1 MRATLVKALADLR
14 RRRLQGVVI
23 FVIVLLAAGTGTMA
37 ITLLSQ
43 TRDPYQAAFS
53 AQKGA
58 HLQAFYNRNVSLD
71 QLASTPGLIG
81 ATASGGPYP
90 GTAIQVQ
97 HGARKLPLAVIG
109 RDNPGGSVEVIDV
122 VAGHWPRSDREIAVT
137 RSWADLNRV
146 SVGDHLTVVSV
157 PQVPVFTV
165 AAEVVDIDEGSA
177 DLSSQSSWVLTGAVA
192 ELQVPGQNFYKMD
205 YRFASDPTSSQLQ
218 RSVDRLRS
226 ALPPGS
232 ISGALNYLLI
242 RDTFNI
248 TNSILTNVLLAFSVF
263 ALIATAAIVANLVT
277 GIVIAA
283 FREIGIMKA
292 VGFTPAQVVE
302 VLVLQILIPALAGCI
317 VGIPLGTLL
326 SQPLLANSS
335 HALGLAY
342 SPTFSLPGDLLALA
356 GLLLL
361 VALAATLPALRA
373 GLLKPSAVI
382 VGASA
387 PSGSGGRWLRRQASR
402 LKLPQALTLG
412 VGDAFARP
420 LRGTLTLLAVLLGVA
435 TAVVAVGLPRSFAII
450 NNSET
455 GAGRYQV
462 VVQRSPAYPDS
473 RLTAVLDAQPQTRRV
488 VAVGG
493 DNISVP
499 GIGNPVNTFLFR
511 GDVSQLGYLL
521 VKGRWFSAPGEV
533 VAPMALLR
541 DAHLQIGQSFT
552 GSVRGQTLHLRV
564 VGEVFDVSSL
574 GHQLF
579 TDLSTLAAVP
589 EPPTPTQYDVT
600 LAPGS
605 DVGAYVNRVTA
616 VQPEFIDARPNNTS
630 LIGPVQIVD
639 SVLLVVAVV
648 LAVIAVAGV
657 FNTLLLNTRERVR
670 DTAVLKAVGMST
682 RQVLVMVATS
692 AGLLALLAGLL
703 AAPAG
708 LGLNRVLLDAVSGA
722 TGNDTPASA
731 YGVLGPA
738 DLVAIPVLG
747 VLVSVA
753 AALIPAR
760 WAARTR
766 VVEVL
771 HSE

>member
-1 MRATLVKALADLR
+1 MMATLVKALADLR
-14 RRRLQGVVI
+14 RRRLQGAVI

-53 AQKGA
+53 AQQGA
-58 HLQAFYNRNVSLD
+58 HLQVFYNRNVGLD

-109 RDNPGGSVEVIDV
+109 RDNPGGSVEKIDV
-122 VAGHWPRSDREIAVT
+122 AAGHWPRSDSEIAVT

-146 SVGDHLTVVSV
+146 SVGDRLKVVSV

-177 DLSSQSSWVLTGAVA
+177 DLSSQSSWVLAGAVA
-192 ELQVPGQNFYKMD
+192 QLEVPGQNFYKMD
-205 YRFASDPTSSQLQ
+205 YRFASDPTSAQLQ

-226 ALPPGS
+226 TLPPGS

-283 FREIGIMKA
+283 YREIGIMKA

-302 VLVLQILIPALAGCI
+302 VLVLQVLLPALAGGI
-317 VGIPLGTLL
+317 VGVPLGTLL

-342 SPTFSLPGDLLALA
+342 SPTFSLSRDLLALT

-387 PSGSGGRWLRRQASR
+387 PSGAGGRFLRRQASR
-402 LKLPQALTLG
+402 LRLPQALTLG

-435 TAVVAVGLPRSFAII
+435 TATVAVGLPRSFTII
-450 NNSET
+450 NNGET
-455 GAGRYQV
+455 GAGKYQV

-488 VAVGG
+488 VAVAG

-511 GDVSQLGYLL
+511 GDVSRLGFQL
-521 VKGRWFSAPGEV
+521 VKGRWFSGPGEV

-552 GSVRGQTLHLRV
+552 GSVRGRTLQLRV

-579 TDLSTLAAVP
+579 TDLATLAAVP

-600 LAPGS
+600 LAPGTN
-605 DVGAYVNRVTA
+605 VGAYVNRVTA
-616 VQPEFIDARPNNTS
+616 VQPEFIDARP
-630 LIGPVQIVD
+630 
-639 SVLLVVAVV
+639 
-648 LAVIAVAGV
+648 
-657 FNTLLLNTRERVR
+657 
-670 DTAVLKAVGMST
+670 
-682 RQVLVMVATS
+682 
-692 AGLLALLAGLL
+692 
-703 AAPAG
+703 
-708 LGLNRVLLDAVSGA
+708 
-722 TGNDTPASA
+722 
-731 YGVLGPA
+731 
-738 DLVAIPVLG
+738 
-747 VLVSVA
+747 
-753 AALIPAR
+753 
-760 WAARTR
+760 
-766 VVEVL
+766 
-771 HSE
+771 